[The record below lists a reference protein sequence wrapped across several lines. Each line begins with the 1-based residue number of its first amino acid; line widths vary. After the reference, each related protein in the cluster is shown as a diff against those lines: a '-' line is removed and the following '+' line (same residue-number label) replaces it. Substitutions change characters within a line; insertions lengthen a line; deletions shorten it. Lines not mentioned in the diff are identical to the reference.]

1 MATDYVVPERPD
13 WTRPRLAPAGDRFAA
28 VRWYDG
34 AANVWIGTGEAP
46 MQLTSD
52 LRPWRLLDYCWG
64 IGCDGLVL
72 VLQLPGADQRV
83 VAWLDLQARTL
94 TRLTPGLGADA
105 QYAGQAEVGKPAVL
119 IGVRH
124 PSTSSFRLQAVTPGG
139 SVIAEWEL
147 PGRPA
152 TGWLASATQ
161 AIAVHA
167 TSDGCEWWHTP
178 LADVSWSCVLTL
190 PECDA
195 RLSRPLAFSA
205 DGQTLFALSSAGR
218 DTVALVAMSGPDWVP
233 RAVSADERFDVIS
246 VLMSPDG
253 ERPELVTTTDPVT
266 PQRPLTGAAAADLA
280 SLRQLADGPA
290 TIVGRN
296 RTHYLAEVSAPVG
309 GPAFVTIGRDSGEAS
324 KPLARFSG
332 FARRRMQPREPIE
345 FLARDGLLLSA
356 FVTRPDG
363 PPPWPAVLAVHD
375 GPSARDLATL
385 DPWSQALGVAGLCC
399 IQVNYRGSRGF
410 GKGFRDAGDGQW
422 SHAMQTDLVDA
433 LRCDALAGLIDEQR
447 VAAIGYGYGGYAA
460 LMLATQSEVPLASV
474 GAASAP
480 TDLVRYVTAL
490 QSLGGSAAAEAAR
503 IGDPRA
509 DADRLRAASPL
520 TRAAD
525 IKVPVL
531 LFHGQQDA
539 QVPVSDATALAAAL
553 WNTGQQCELTIY
565 EDEGHRYV
573 RPQNLADLR
582 TRAIDFLVRSL
593 RAGPVRN
600 GLVSNR

>member
-1 MATDYVVPERPD
+1 
-13 WTRPRLAPAGDRFAA
+13 
-28 VRWYDG
+28 
-34 AANVWIGTGEAP
+34 
-46 MQLTSD
+46 
-52 LRPWRLLDYCWG
+52 
-64 IGCDGLVL
+64 
-72 VLQLPGADQRV
+72 VLQLPGAEQRV
-83 VAWLDLQARTL
+83 VAWLDLQARAL

-139 SVIAEWEL
+139 SVLAEWES

-167 TSDGCEWWHTP
+167 ASDGCEWWHTP
-178 LADVSWSCVLTL
+178 LADVSWSRVLTL

-205 DGQTLFALSSAGR
+205 DGRTLFALSPAGR
-218 DTVALVAMSGPDWVP
+218 DTVALLAMSPPDWAP
-233 RAVSADERFDVIS
+233 RMLSADERFDIES

-253 ERPELVTTTDPVT
+253 TGPELVTTADPVT
-266 PQRPLTGAAAADLA
+266 PQRALTGAATA
-280 SLRQLADGPA
+280 SLAKLRELADGPA
-290 TIVGRN
+290 TIVSRN
-296 RTHYLAEVSAPVG
+296 STHCLAEVSAPVG
-309 GPAFVTIGRDSGEAS
+309 GPAFVTIGRGSQDVS
-324 KPLARFSG
+324 KSLARFSR
-332 FARRRMQPREPIE
+332 FARTRIQPRQAIE
-345 FLARDGLLLSA
+345 FRARDGLLLTG
-356 FVTRPDG
+356 FITRPDG
-363 PPPWPAVLAVHD
+363 PPPWPAVLAIHD
-375 GPSARDLATL
+375 GPWSRDLPAL
-385 DPWSQALGVAGLCC
+385 DPWSQALGAAGLCC

-410 GKGFRDAGDGQW
+410 GKSFRDAGDGQW
-422 SHAMQTDLVDA
+422 SLAMQSDLVDA
-433 LRCDALAGLIDEQR
+433 LRCDAVAGLIDQQR
-447 VAAIGYGYGGYAA
+447 IAAIGYGYGGYAA
-460 LMLATQSEVPLASV
+460 LMLATQSEVPLASA

-480 TDLVRYVTAL
+480 TDLVHYVTAL
-490 QSLGGSAAAEAAR
+490 QSLGGSGLARAAR

-509 DADRLRAASPL
+509 DAGRLRAASPL

-525 IKVPVL
+525 INVPVL
-531 LFHGQQDA
+531 LFHGRQDA
-539 QVPVSDATALAAAL
+539 QAPVSDTRALAEAL
-553 WNTGQQCELTIY
+553 QNAGQECELTIY

-582 TRAIDFLVRSL
+582 ARTTDFLVRSL